1 MKKLLIIGFVFPEP
15 ASTAAGSRMLQL
27 IQLCIAD
34 KWDITFATTAETTGF
49 EFDLKS
55 LGVKLEKI
63 QLNNTSF
70 DLFVSELQ
78 PSAVLFDRFMIEEQF
93 GWRVTEQCPNAV
105 KILDTE
111 DLHFLRKAREAL
123 FKKGKELEKRDL
135 LSDYFKR
142 EVAAMYR
149 CDLNLIISAF
159 EHNLLI
165 EEFDFPSYLLHYIPF
180 LQDPI
185 SLSKQESN
193 PDFNSR
199 NGFVTS

>member
-93 GWRVTEQCPNAV
+93 GWRVAEQCPNAV

-111 DLHFLRKAREAL
+111 DLHFILS
-123 FKKGKELEKRDL
+123 GK
-135 LSDYFKR
+135 
-142 EVAAMYR
+142 
-149 CDLNLIISAF
+149 
-159 EHNLLI
+159 
-165 EEFDFPSYLLHYIPF
+165 
-180 LQDPI
+180 
-185 SLSKQESN
+185 
-193 PDFNSR
+193 
-199 NGFVTS
+199 